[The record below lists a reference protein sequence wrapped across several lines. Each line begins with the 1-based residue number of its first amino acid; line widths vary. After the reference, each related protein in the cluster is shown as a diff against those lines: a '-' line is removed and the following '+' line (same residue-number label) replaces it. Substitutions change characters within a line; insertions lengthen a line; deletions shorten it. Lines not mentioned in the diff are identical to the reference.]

1 MSLRGDFRYMVF
13 DENFDSQ
20 VFLKFLKRLMR
31 GRKRPVMLFMDSHPS
46 HKTHAI
52 KEYVRSTQGKLEIHF
67 LPKYSPEMNPQEYGW
82 NCLKSHS
89 VYGRSFESKEV
100 MKKELRSSLRGMQK
114 KPSLVKNFFK
124 AKDVAY
130 TWQ

>member
-13 DENFDSQ
+13 DENFDTQ
-20 VFLKFLKRLMR
+20 VFLRFLKRLMV

-46 HKTHAI
+46 HKTQNI
-52 KEYVRSTQGKLEIHF
+52 QNYVRSTKGKLEIHF

-89 VYGRSFESKEV
+89 VYGRSFESKDI
-100 MKKELRSSLRGMQK
+100 MKKELRASLRRMQNR
-114 KPSLVKNFFK
+114 PSLVKNFFK

-130 TWQ
+130 TLQ